1 MFFPDCHFAV
11 RRSTL
16 LLTLGMVLSS
26 LLLSGCISIPL
37 SRRSA
42 DLRSEVLVEPEH
54 FATRWSGDSVLL
66 VELNGVLSAEPETGG
81 FLSEP
86 GTLVHL
92 KDALKK
98 AEEDPFVQALLVRID
113 SPGGSVT
120 ASDLIYTELKRFK
133 ERTKKKVVAVC
144 MGTAASGG
152 YYAAM
157 AADYIVVHPT
167 TVTGSIGVISM
178 YPNLSG
184 LAKLARVDMRVLKSG
199 ERKDMGSMWREMEP
213 AEREI
218 LQGVINSMYERFL
231 EVVAAGRPN
240 LSADKIRELADGR
253 IYTAQQAVELGW
265 PTKSGISRTPSAK
278 LGNWPVSRTLRWWPT
293 SSRATIRGTIMPG
306 IPNRRRRP
314 RLPRIRACSTFSS
327 ASPLRLSPRTRR
339 FIICGC
345 RETKTGFCR
354 HGS

>member
-1 MFFPDCHFAV
+1 MCEPFGWGLLRFSLDSGREAGVNEGEGEKPPAILENRARSFSHVFPRLSF
-11 RRSTL
+11 RRSPFDSVAHT
-16 LLTLGMVLSS
+16 GD
-26 LLLSGCISIPL
+26 GSIEPVVERL
-37 SRRSA
+37 HFDPALARSA
-42 DLRSEVLVEPEH
+42 DLRSEVLVEPVH
-54 FATRWSGDSVLL
+54 FATGWSGDSVLL

-253 IYTAQQAVELGW
+253 IYTAQQAVELGLADE
-265 PTKSGISRTPSAK
+265 SGISRCLPQ
-278 LGNWPVSRTLRWWPT
+278 
-293 SSRATIRGTIMPG
+293 SSGTGRAQG
-306 IPNRRRRP
+306 RRVGGLQAAG
-314 RLPRIRACSTFSS
+314 RL
-327 ASPLRLSPRTRR
+327 
-339 FIICGC
+339 
-345 RETKTGFCR
+345 
-354 HGS
+354 

>member
-253 IYTAQQAVELGW
+253 IYTAQQAVELGLADEIGYIEDAFRKARELAGLKDAALVAYKQPGDYKGHYYARNSQ
-265 PTKSGISRTPSAK
+265 PT
-278 LGNWPVSRTLRWWPT
+278 PT
-293 SSRATIRGTIMPG
+293 AT
-306 IPNRRRRP
+306 
-314 RLPRIRACSTFSS
+314 
-327 ASPLRLSPRTRR
+327 ASPNPSLLNIQFGQSPATVAENAP
-339 FIICGC
+339 F
-345 RETKTGFCR
+345 
-354 HGS
+354 HYLWLP